1 MELWENTP
9 PRLGCLAYPL
19 AIVGGFVV
27 MLLLAAAVSFSATN
41 SILVGIGGSIAAIF
55 LAWRNLRPDR
65 VEKERENK

>member
-41 SILVGIGGSIAAIF
+41 SILIGIGGAIAAAF
-55 LAWRNLRPDR
+55 VAWRNLRSDR
-65 VEKERENK
+65 VEQERENE

>member
-1 MELWENTP
+1 MEFWETTP

-27 MLLLAAAVSFSATN
+27 MLLLAVAVSFSATN
-41 SILVGIGGSIAAIF
+41 SILVGIGGAITASF
-55 LAWRNLRPDR
+55 IAWRNLRSDR

>member
-41 SILVGIGGSIAAIF
+41 SILVGIGGSVIAIF